1 MNTLTIITLMCFAV
15 GITLNYLLL
24 MNETELCGIIKKSA
38 ILIFLGMLFSA
49 YMIIKANVF

>member
-1 MNTLTIITLMCFAV
+1 MCFAV